1 MGEKEGLQVNMVLYS
16 PAMSMAAPG
25 MAVHHS
31 AFPSFVE
38 WVNGATRTLQR
49 SSHPLFLCIQDL
61 YAHCY
66 LQNNFC
72 S

>member
-31 AFPSFVE
+31 AFPSFDE
-38 WVNGATRTLQR
+38 WGQWGNKDLAKIITP
-49 SSHPLFLCIQDL
+49 SSPVHSRPV
-61 YAHCY
+61 
-66 LQNNFC
+66 C
-72 S
+72 SLLSSK